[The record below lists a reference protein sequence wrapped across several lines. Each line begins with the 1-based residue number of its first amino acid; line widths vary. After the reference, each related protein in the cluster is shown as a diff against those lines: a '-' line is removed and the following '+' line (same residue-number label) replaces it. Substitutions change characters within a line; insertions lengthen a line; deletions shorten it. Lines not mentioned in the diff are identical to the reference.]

1 MSCNSSIHSCR
12 KNAEINLNNFESNTD
27 NNYYIKPFLPGVNIK
42 DTKKDKM
49 AKNIK
54 PDQTTKRDKF
64 FKKPK
69 HSPFH
74 TQRHYK
80 NETKSSANESQPSNS
95 FFMKKKNYNAED
107 APSQSQKVKKEKPK
121 KPFDKKKWRLQRY
134 SKKYKLQQWEESRK
148 KVILR
153 EYYKETKGNLDPKIN
168 VQKIYEEAEKEDSD
182 LIKIDQLE
190 NENNLNSE
198 IVNDDKSES
207 TKEIA
212 TRNKKKPHLNAY
224 EEYQRLKE
232 EKKRKKEEIQQKREE
247 RDKALKEYKKEKT
260 RKYKKLNKKTS
271 KGQPVMKYR
280 MQMLLEQI
288 QKSVSN

>member
-1 MSCNSSIHSCR
+1 
-12 KNAEINLNNFESNTD
+12 
-27 NNYYIKPFLPGVNIK
+27 
-42 DTKKDKM
+42 M
-49 AKNIK
+49 AKNKIIA
-54 PDQTTKRDKF
+54 PERTTKRDKF

-69 HSPFH
+69 QTSFQ

-80 NETKSSANESQPSNS
+80 NDNKSPGNESQSSSS
-95 FFMKKKNYNAED
+95 FFIKKNDYNTRD
-107 APSQSQKVKKEKPK
+107 TPSQSKEAQKDDKPK

-134 SKKYKLQQWEESRK
+134 SKKYKLQQWEENRK

-153 EYYKETKGNLDPKIN
+153 EYYRETKDNSDPKIN
-168 VQKIYEEAEKEDSD
+168 VQKIYEEAEQEDSD
-182 LIKIDQLE
+182 LIKIGQLE

-198 IVNDDKSES
+198 IVNDDNSEH
-207 TKEIA
+207 TKEVV
-212 TRNKKKPHLNAY
+212 TRNKRKPRLNAY
-224 EEYQRLKE
+224 QEFQRLKD
-232 EKKRKKEEIQQKREE
+232 EKKRKKEEIQQKKEE